1 MTLLVSK
8 HLTHNQFKNYL
19 TSVAKELKSR
29 LQMFVVRP
37 VDSLPVIFEVGKE
50 KQTLH
55 ELGIRD
61 QTEIVIFDNEIE
73 IS

>member
-1 MTLLVSK
+1 M
-8 HLTHNQFKNYL
+8 
-19 TSVAKELKSR
+19 AKELKSR

-37 VDSLPVIFEVGKE
+37 ADSLPVIFEVGKE

-73 IS
+73 ISQTNKSQLYHAIA

>member
-1 MTLLVSK
+1 M
-8 HLTHNQFKNYL
+8 
-19 TSVAKELKSR
+19 AKELKSR

-37 VDSLPVIFEVGKE
+37 ADSLPAIFEVGKE
-50 KQTLH
+50 KKTLH